1 MRRWLLLPLL
11 LLCLLAGTAQ
21 ARSKKDKMMDQI
33 LLDYAATLRWNG
45 FEQGIAFIDPEVR
58 ATRPISSI
66 DLNRYRQVR
75 VSYYRPQSPVQVSK
89 TEIQVLAEIGIINNH
104 NQSERSIIDRQTW
117 RWDEKQKRWWL
128 MSGLPT
134 ITSAPD

>member
-11 LLCLLAGTAQ
+11 LLCLLAGTAE
-21 ARSKKDKMMDQI
+21 ARSKKDKAMDQV
-33 LLDYAATLRWNG
+33 LMDYAATLRWGG
-45 FEQGIAFIDPEVR
+45 FEQGIAFIDPAIR
-58 ATRPISSI
+58 AERPISSV

-75 VSYYRPQSPVQVSK
+75 VSYYHQQSPVLVSK

-104 NQSERSIIDRQTW
+104 NQNERSVIDRQIW

-128 MSGLPT
+128 MSGLPV
-134 ITSAPD
+134 ITQAD

>member
-11 LLCLLAGTAQ
+11 LLCLAFGTAE
-21 ARSKKDKMMDQI
+21 ARSKKDKAMDQV
-33 LLDYAATLRWNG
+33 LLDYAATLRWGG
-45 FEQGIAFIDPEVR
+45 FEHAIAFIDPTVR
-58 ATRPISSI
+58 EARPISSI

-75 VSYYRPQSPVQVSK
+75 VSYYHQQSPVQVSK

-104 NQSERSIIDRQTW
+104 NQSERSVIDRQTW

-128 MSGLPT
+128 VSGLPS
-134 ITSAPD
+134 ITGKSD